1 MTWTNCH
8 APCCTR
14 CPTPPSWATV
24 SAGRLAPLG
33 KDTSPPVRGLCPD
46 AVHFRRHGCCLFR
59 GKETA
64 WVAHHFSLPSSH
76 NSISLLMMKVKWG
89 PPPVPASWK
98 QNRRR
103 AQRAAAASS
112 LLGNAWCV
120 WGAAPATRHSRD
132 GTCEAWSPTEGQRES
147 WSVGTCLAPPW
158 FQDPCHLVIAG
169 WCHNRSLTLCILHG
183 ESVPSP

>member
-1 MTWTNCH
+1 MLHPLPN
-8 APCCTR
+8 APVLGHCLCW
-14 CPTPPSWATV
+14 PAGSPGKGHE
-24 SAGRLAPLG
+24 SAREGSVP
-33 KDTSPPVRGLCPD
+33 
-46 AVHFRRHGCCLFR
+46 GCCALPQARMLFVR

-120 WGAAPATRHSRD
+120 WGAASATLHSRD

-183 ESVPSP
+183 ESMPSS